1 MSYFLEKGYL
11 SNKSVFF
18 VALLISVILLSAMIY
33 LAYELKETRRENREL
48 VHQVLRAQQ
57 QVGGSEEGQESY
69 LKGAVKNTIVKHAQS
84 IQGCFLKLIEST
96 PDIPESGK
104 VLVDWQIDSG
114 GKVFDAGVIR
124 DEFSNKK
131 FQTCLK
137 TNIGGIVFPAPPSG
151 RSFYVEHTFL
161 FRKENK
167 K

>member
-1 MSYFLEKGYL
+1 MST
-11 SNKSVFF
+11 KSVF
-18 VALLISVILLSAMIY
+18 LLIALSSLVLLAALIY

-48 VHQVLRAQQ
+48 VQQLLQARQ

-84 IQGCFLKLIEST
+84 IQICFLKLIESN
-96 PDIPESGK
+96 PELPESRR
-104 VLVDWQIDSG
+104 VLVDWQIDSE
-114 GKVFDAGVIR
+114 GKVFEVGVIR
-124 DEFSNKK
+124 DEFSNKE

-151 RSFYVEHTFL
+151 RSIYVDHTFL
-161 FRKENK
+161 FRKEDK